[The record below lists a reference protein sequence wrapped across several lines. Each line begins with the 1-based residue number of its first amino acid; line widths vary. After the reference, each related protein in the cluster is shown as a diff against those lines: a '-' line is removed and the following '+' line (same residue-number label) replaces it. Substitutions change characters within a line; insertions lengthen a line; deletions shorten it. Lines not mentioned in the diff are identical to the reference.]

1 VRRLAAL
8 ALLAVT
14 AALAGLLP
22 ATPVAQERAA
32 SRPVGATFRDCPSC
46 PEMIA
51 LAPGSVAPGEAAG
64 RRVTIGYRLA
74 VSTSRIS
81 LREWKACVL
90 ANQCPALGAASAA
103 SLEPV
108 LQVSWLDVQQY
119 LAWLTLETGAE
130 YRLMSEAEWE
140 YVTRGAA
147 PGAGG
152 LRAEGLEWTSDCW
165 HADRA
170 AAPVDGSSWDSEGDC
185 RYHVARGRRPGE
197 PAATSAT
204 RYRFL
209 FDTRD
214 PALGFRVARVLGD

>member
-1 VRRLAAL
+1 MGRRAAL
-8 ALLAVT
+8 VLLAVG
-14 AALAGLLP
+14 AMLAGPAP
-22 ATPVAQERAA
+22 ATRGAEERAA
-32 SRPVGATFRDCPSC
+32 ARPAGATFRDCPAC

-51 LAPGSVAPGEAAG
+51 LTPGSVTVSEAAG
-64 RRVTIGYRLA
+64 RVTIAYRLA

-103 SLEPV
+103 GAEPV

-119 LAWLTLETGAE
+119 LAWLTLETGSE

-140 YVTRGAA
+140 YITRGTS
-147 PGAGG
+147 PRLGGA
-152 LRAEGLEWTSDCW
+152 RADGLEWTSDCW

-170 AAPVDGSSWDSEGDC
+170 AAPADGSSWESEGDC

-197 PAATSAT
+197 PAAASAT

-209 FDTRD
+209 FDARD
-214 PALGFRVARVLGD
+214 PALGFRVVRVLGD